1 MKTLLT
7 HHQPFHISIHVLST
21 QVIVESQPTSNGMY
35 NQYIAQYKVCI
46 TYK

>member
-21 QVIVESQPTSNGMY
+21 QVVVESQPTSNGMK
-35 NQYIAQYKVCI
+35 NQDVGQYKLSI